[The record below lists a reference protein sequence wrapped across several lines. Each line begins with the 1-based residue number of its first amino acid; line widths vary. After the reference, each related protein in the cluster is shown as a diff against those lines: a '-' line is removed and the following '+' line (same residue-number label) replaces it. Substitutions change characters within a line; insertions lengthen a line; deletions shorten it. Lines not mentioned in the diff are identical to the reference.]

1 MLQKRISSCF
11 HSNLELS
18 GGGRINVWHRESPRA
33 PGDSCTSEHPF
44 SFGSLNRARPPPS
57 ILLLHSSRLRHVR
70 IGIHQLIKS
79 MLEMTPTSLALLPA
93 QPDTLTSSFT
103 RSLKHKHTCK
113 HGNSLDHYGL
123 RLGLPQAQLVCS
135 NRRANTSLSVW
146 EPREGGRE
154 GGEKPWLRIIRE
166 SFSLLQM
173 SLNCLHPCKN
183 KALFLPHLM
192 FPEDCA
198 SQPFLS
204 RIAPQLHQ

>member
-1 MLQKRISSCF
+1 
-11 HSNLELS
+11 
-18 GGGRINVWHRESPRA
+18 
-33 PGDSCTSEHPF
+33 
-44 SFGSLNRARPPPS
+44 
-57 ILLLHSSRLRHVR
+57 
-70 IGIHQLIKS
+70 
-79 MLEMTPTSLALLPA
+79 MTPTSLALLPA
-93 QPDTLTSSFT
+93 QPDTLTSSLT

-123 RLGLPQAQLVCS
+123 RLGLPQAQVVCS

-146 EPREGGRE
+146 EPRE

-192 FPEDCA
+192 FPEDSA
-198 SQPFLS
+198 STIFVSHSPT
-204 RIAPQLHQ
+204 APSVGLKYPLHWHHTRDFILFSHIELT

>member
-1 MLQKRISSCF
+1 MSDIGKVPVPQATRAQANTLSLLALSS
-11 HSNLELS
+11 
-18 GGGRINVWHRESPRA
+18 IP
-33 PGDSCTSEHPF
+33 T
-44 SFGSLNRARPPPS
+44 PPS

-79 MLEMTPTSLALLPA
+79 MLEMTPTSLAPLPA

-123 RLGLPQAQLVCS
+123 RLGLPQAQVVCS

-146 EPREGGRE
+146 EPRE

-192 FPEDCA
+192 FPEDSA

-204 RIAPQLHQ
+204 HIAPQLHQ